1 MSIRQASPDS
11 LSTILPNETFVL
23 AEVEASES
31 SRVLAILRGVEAEAP
46 VTFGFYPPPPFA
58 IESTARPPSH
68 ELPSSQRL
76 VEKAASLAQAIAVSR
91 TVKPRG
97 PSFLHRLLEIENA
110 LEWANMSLTMSD
122 EAQHAFTLSA
132 EWLLDNAYLIRE
144 QVADLRKSL
153 PQKYYGKLPLIAS
166 GPGAGLPRVYQVA
179 SEMVAET
186 DGALDPEIIRRFL
199 GAFQEITPLDIGEL
213 WALPLML
220 RLQLLECLRTLAIQV
235 DQQQSESEEADF
247 WANRLITAVRHSSPR
262 LLKIMEQLVERYP
275 EPTPHFASELVAH
288 LYDDEGALPVVS
300 GWLERSLRSP
310 LLEVMQQEH
319 RHQAV
324 QQTALTNAINSCRRL
339 AQIQWRELFQS
350 ISWAE
355 SELAADPA
363 GVYARMDFE
372 TRDRCRSAVEEIA
385 RWSKCSEQKTI
396 DHALALAKTAQ
407 DEVAR
412 HVGYYLI
419 DAGRP
424 MLEQATGA
432 RVPLAERSRR
442 WLRGHAAGAYFGSL
456 FVLMAALVAAPLLFV
471 AELVPWVTLGLL
483 GLLLLLPASELAV
496 LIVNYFVT
504 SLLPPEV
511 LPKMSFEKEGIPDDC
526 RTLVV
531 VPMLL
536 TTPSAIQNQ
545 LNRLEIHYLGNTDAN
560 LRFSLLAD
568 FSDAPRQSMPED
580 AEYIDI
586 VARGVEELNR
596 RHGEGHFFLF
606 HRGRMWSE
614 SEQRW
619 IGWERKRGK
628 LEQLNQFL
636 IGEPT
641 PELEGFLHA
650 GDRAQ
655 LEGIRFVITLDADTQ
670 LLRDT
675 ARRMIETL
683 AHPLN
688 QARLSPDGRHV
699 VRGYTIIQPSV
710 SASLPSATATWFSRI
725 FADPRGI
732 DPYTHAVSD
741 VYQDLFGE
749 GSYHGKGIYELQT
762 FHRLLSGRFPT
773 AHLLSHDL
781 LEGCHVRVGLATDI
795 ELLDVF
801 PNSYIAWWSRQHR
814 WIRGD
819 WQIIDWLKS
828 CVPVGGGRM
837 EPNPLSV
844 FNRWK
849 IFDNLRRSLV
859 PPAIIALLL
868 VGWFFTPAPMLWS
881 ANYRGSDVVA
891 GPECF
896 PRAIIPS
903 ATARNEILAR
913 PARPSPARHA
923 SRLFFCRIMRE
934 WHSMPLFA

>member
-1 MSIRQASPDS
+1 MRSIVVDA
-11 LSTILPNETFVL
+11 
-23 AEVEASES
+23 
-31 SRVLAILRGVEAEAP
+31 
-46 VTFGFYPPPPFA
+46 
-58 IESTARPPSH
+58 
-68 ELPSSQRL
+68 
-76 VEKAASLAQAIAVSR
+76 
-91 TVKPRG
+91 
-97 PSFLHRLLEIENA
+97 
-110 LEWANMSLTMSD
+110 
-122 EAQHAFTLSA
+122 
-132 EWLLDNAYLIRE
+132 
-144 QVADLRKSL
+144 LRKS
-153 PQKYYGKLPLIAS
+153 S
-166 GPGAGLPRVYQVA
+166 GGNFSNRSAGRK
-179 SEMVAET
+179 
-186 DGALDPEIIRRFL
+186 
-199 GAFQEITPLDIGEL
+199 
-213 WALPLML
+213 
-220 RLQLLECLRTLAIQV
+220 
-235 DQQQSESEEADF
+235 
-247 WANRLITAVRHSSPR
+247 ANWP
-262 LLKIMEQLVERYP
+262 
-275 EPTPHFASELVAH
+275 
-288 LYDDEGALPVVS
+288 
-300 GWLERSLRSP
+300 
-310 LLEVMQQEH
+310 
-319 RHQAV
+319 
-324 QQTALTNAINSCRRL
+324 
-339 AQIQWRELFQS
+339 
-350 ISWAE
+350 
-355 SELAADPA
+355 ADPA

-396 DHALALAKTAQ
+396 DHAFALAKAAQ

-442 WLRGHAAGAYFGSL
+442 WLRAHATAAYFGSL
-456 FVLMAALVAAPLLFV
+456 FVLMAVLVAAPLLFI
-471 AELVPWVTLGLL
+471 AELVPWVTQAVL

-496 LIVNYFVT
+496 LIVNYLVT

-536 TTPSAIQNQ
+536 TTPSAIQSQ
-545 LNRLEIHYLGNTDAN
+545 LSRLEIHYLGNTDPN
-560 LRFSLLAD
+560 LRFSLLTD

-596 RHGEGHFFLF
+596 RHGAGHFFLF

-628 LEQLNQFL
+628 LEQLNRFL
-636 IGEPT
+636 IGESA

-741 VYQDLFGE
+741 VYQDLVGE

-868 VGWFFTPAPMLWS
+868 VGWFCTACS
-881 ANYRGSDVVA
+881 DAVERDHRGSDVLA
-891 GPECF
+891 GSECF
-896 PRAIIPS
+896 PRSIVPS
-903 ATARNEILAR
+903 AAARNEILAR
-913 PARPSPARHA
+913 PARPSSARHA
-923 SRLFFCRIMRE
+923 RGYFSAGLRGNGARCDRSRRLPANHVASAAPGMGDGGRRSPAREKSATAIYSQQALDSRCLRAPFRRRSVAGNCGDGSCRPVP
-934 WHSMPLFA
+934 PLGRSVPGGGNGDQSAGEELARRNADVG

>member
-1 MSIRQASPDS
+1 
-11 LSTILPNETFVL
+11 
-23 AEVEASES
+23 
-31 SRVLAILRGVEAEAP
+31 
-46 VTFGFYPPPPFA
+46 
-58 IESTARPPSH
+58 
-68 ELPSSQRL
+68 
-76 VEKAASLAQAIAVSR
+76 
-91 TVKPRG
+91 
-97 PSFLHRLLEIENA
+97 
-110 LEWANMSLTMSD
+110 
-122 EAQHAFTLSA
+122 
-132 EWLLDNAYLIRE
+132 
-144 QVADLRKSL
+144 
-153 PQKYYGKLPLIAS
+153 
-166 GPGAGLPRVYQVA
+166 
-179 SEMVAET
+179 
-186 DGALDPEIIRRFL
+186 
-199 GAFQEITPLDIGEL
+199 
-213 WALPLML
+213 
-220 RLQLLECLRTLAIQV
+220 
-235 DQQQSESEEADF
+235 
-247 WANRLITAVRHSSPR
+247 
-262 LLKIMEQLVERYP
+262 
-275 EPTPHFASELVAH
+275 
-288 LYDDEGALPVVS
+288 
-300 GWLERSLRSP
+300 
-310 LLEVMQQEH
+310 
-319 RHQAV
+319 
-324 QQTALTNAINSCRRL
+324 
-339 AQIQWRELFQS
+339 
-350 ISWAE
+350 
-355 SELAADPA
+355 
-363 GVYARMDFE
+363 
-372 TRDRCRSAVEEIA
+372 
-385 RWSKCSEQKTI
+385 
-396 DHALALAKTAQ
+396 
-407 DEVAR
+407 
-412 HVGYYLI
+412 
-419 DAGRP
+419 
-424 MLEQATGA
+424 
-432 RVPLAERSRR
+432 
-442 WLRGHAAGAYFGSL
+442 
-456 FVLMAALVAAPLLFV
+456 
-471 AELVPWVTLGLL
+471 
-483 GLLLLLPASELAV
+483 
-496 LIVNYFVT
+496 
-504 SLLPPEV
+504 
-511 LPKMSFEKEGIPDDC
+511 MSFEKEGIPDDC

-545 LNRLEIHYLGNTDAN
+545 LSRLEIHYLGNTDAN
-560 LRFSLLAD
+560 LRFSLLSD

-586 VARGVEELNR
+586 VARGIEELNR
-596 RHGEGHFFLF
+596 RHGSGHFFLF

-641 PELEGFLHA
+641 PELEGFLYA
-650 GDRAQ
+650 GDHAQ

-741 VYQDLFGE
+741 VYQDLVGE

-828 CVPVGGGRM
+828 CVPLGDGRM

-859 PPAIIALLL
+859 PPATIALLL
-868 VGWFFTPAPMLWS
+868 VGWFCTPVRSCGA
-881 ANYRGSDVVA
+881 GSS
-891 GPECF
+891 
-896 PRAIIPS
+896 RA
-903 ATARNEILAR
+903 
-913 PARPSPARHA
+913 
-923 SRLFFCRIMRE
+923 
-934 WHSMPLFA
+934 